1 VIAPLIKSTCSC
13 ERITHGGVLF
23 LLTRSVEHVNIIRDL
38 FLYEVAIMELKAH
51 VQMLV
56 DLNPLYIKPEM
67 GQGLTLL
74 LETAIDQSQ
83 TLKKHEFLV
92 DLLNVTCLMSFIF
105 HGRSAL
111 LPLRALVG
119 HVLAECPK
127 AKDLFVQAL
136 TESCSE
142 LRNALL

>member
-1 VIAPLIKSTCSC
+1 
-13 ERITHGGVLF
+13 
-23 LLTRSVEHVNIIRDL
+23 
-38 FLYEVAIMELKAH
+38 MELKAH

-56 DLNPLYIKPEM
+56 DLNPLSINPEM

-74 LETAIDQSQ
+74 LQSAINVSR
-83 TLKKHEFLV
+83 TSMEHELLV

-105 HGRSAL
+105 HGRAAL

-136 TESCSE
+136 TKSCPE